1 MIIDM
6 EFVKPSYEKDAKQ
19 DQASAIQSAIPR
31 RIKKHQ
37 IPFLSPSST
46 LLSLH
51 KVVPDACVFTN
62 IPLPS
67 FNGEQVPNSSP
78 NLATTESSQP
88 TCSTVVGEQIR
99 PRYLTITCYLQNTQH
114 H

>member
-37 IPFLSPSST
+37 IPLLSPSST

-51 KVVPDACVFTN
+51 KVVPDACVFTT
-62 IPLPS
+62 IPLYCVLYMRNM
-67 FNGEQVPNSSP
+67 FELWQLVM
-78 NLATTESSQP
+78 LA
-88 TCSTVVGEQIR
+88 VG
-99 PRYLTITCYLQNTQH
+99 
-114 H
+114 